1 MMNAREQEHITR
13 DAWEAFM
20 QLIQV
25 HGFCMQ
31 HTLKK
36 YGLYEGQPAFLFQIR
51 DMGAPS
57 QNELAKALGVSK
69 SSAGVTLRRL
79 EKSGF
84 VKREQDRLDS
94 RCNRVAL
101 TKKGQ
106 EITRWCEMDVDMV
119 ANNMLEDFSADE
131 REAAL
136 KVIKR
141 MYKGLDAMRMRIKS

>member
-1 MMNAREQEHITR
+1 MNSVKEQQNIMRE
-13 DAWEAFM
+13 AWEQFM
-20 QLIQV
+20 LLNQV

-36 YGLYEGQPAFLFQIR
+36 YGLYEGQPVYLFQIR
-51 DMGAPS
+51 DMGRPS

-84 VKREQDRLDS
+84 IKREQDLADS

-106 EITRWCEMDVDMV
+106 EIARWCEMDVDMI
-119 ANNMLEDFSADE
+119 ANNMLEDFTAEE
-131 REAAL
+131 RELAL

-141 MYKGLDAMRMRIKS
+141 MYKGLDSMRTRIKS